1 MAERRSKLRR
11 THGVINKPWKKMKR
25 IEKSQESH
33 STESTKYFG
42 FFLKQILLFLQ
53 PDLCFIYPENL
64 GNTEPAVSYALLWCF
79 AVTAAL
85 TLTRVV

>member
-1 MAERRSKLRR
+1 MAENEENRKVLGITLNR
-11 THGVINKPWKKMKR
+11 VNKIFWL
-25 IEKSQESH
+25 
-33 STESTKYFG
+33 
-42 FFLKQILLFLQ
+42 FLKQILLFLQ

-85 TLTRVV
+85 MLTRVV